1 MKRFLI
7 YFLTYIL
14 VTIFSAVIVWGI
26 WTLLTGASQ
35 DTMFDKASGVI
46 QMASSPLARADQD
59 KTLLADRWRI
69 QFTQNIKVS
78 YQYNGKKYVEER
90 ELVVH
95 TDYYDTEVSPQGKTY
110 NTPYVTGAA
119 VQIFVNKQDPSIF
132 QLADTGEAHEVPL
145 KDVLKFAI
153 PAYALI
159 MILFT
164 ISFIK
169 KEKRVKKENFYH
181 KYGMDRDQF

>member
-1 MKRFLI
+1 MKRFLL

-26 WTLLTGASQ
+26 WTIINGATQ
-35 DTMFDKASGVI
+35 DTYFDKVTGVI
-46 QMASSPLARADQD
+46 QMASNPLARADQD
-59 KTLLADRWRI
+59 KTLLKDRWRVR
-69 QFTQNIKVS
+69 FTQSLKVS

-90 ELVVH
+90 ELTVH

-110 NTPYVTGAA
+110 DSPYKTGAA
-119 VQIFVNKQDPSIF
+119 VQIYVNKKDPTVF
-132 QLADTGEAHEVPL
+132 QIAEAGESRKTPITE
-145 KDVLKFAI
+145 VLKFAI
-153 PAYALI
+153 PVYAII
-159 MILFT
+159 MLLFT

-169 KEKRVKKENFYH
+169 REKRIKKEKFYH